1 MVSPC
6 PSDDEMDEVE
16 LSSDEENENGDEVS
30 SIILKGPPAVVR
42 TVHGVEVSGR
52 LVSRS

>member
-16 LSSDEENENGDEVS
+16 LSSDFVF
-30 SIILKGPPAVVR
+30 PAVVR